1 MQLQALLHFLP
12 RWIHVLQIYQLS
24 KIWFARTSPMLL
36 KTEEFYP
43 EFKSTQLY
51 LLFFFFF
58 FPHVQE
64 LRNCV
69 CSLVNWFALKCHR
82 HCSSPSRSR
91 LIQFR
96 TTQWAQVSVKTA
108 IPEVMLM
115 VSFKI
120 RHLPH
125 GFTNHYIAWKALASF
140 T

>member
-58 FPHVQE
+58 LSPCTRVKELCLQLGKLICIKMPQTLQQSFQKPTDTIPHNTMSSGISKNSNT
-64 LRNCV
+64 RGD
-69 CSLVNWFALKCHR
+69 VN
-82 HCSSPSRSR
+82 
-91 LIQFR
+91 
-96 TTQWAQVSVKTA
+96 
-108 IPEVMLM
+108 
-115 VSFKI
+115 
-120 RHLPH
+120 
-125 GFTNHYIAWKALASF
+125 GFI
-140 T
+140 